1 MYYNL
6 YYRNANVVGKI
17 DVWQKGGYK
26 KVSKLDFESWS
37 VMRKDH
43 SKVDIFGLYLQSQA
57 SRRHA

>member
-26 KVSKLDFESWS
+26 KVSS
-37 VMRKDH
+37 
-43 SKVDIFGLYLQSQA
+43 
-57 SRRHA
+57 